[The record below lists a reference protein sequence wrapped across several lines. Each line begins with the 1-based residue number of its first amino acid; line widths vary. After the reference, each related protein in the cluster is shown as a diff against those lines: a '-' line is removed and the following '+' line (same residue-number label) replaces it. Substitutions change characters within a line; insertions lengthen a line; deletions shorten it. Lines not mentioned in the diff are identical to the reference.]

1 MKPNSAFLLK
11 LFLIITAS
19 ALHASLIKAQCNAP
33 AMTWANPVLTGGTA
47 LQLNAVY
54 KFPSVT
60 PGVDAYVTV
69 TGISGGASLTSVD
82 DNTFGYSAAWQPVVK
97 TPAAMGASTSYVSF
111 KVNFKNSS
119 DNSPHTYTCFQLSCI
134 DVDGDGAGV
143 KEFVAAKDPASTTVS
158 QVTSLTIS
166 TLSGGIV
173 QATGTVANYAGIDT
187 AAYNTNVNYKYTS
200 ASSIDEVR
208 FGSVT
213 NSTFSVQDR
222 YSCAYFK
229 QITTPPG
236 STVLAVKYLSFDAFA
251 AGNTVTLNWVTEKEI
266 NNNYFEI
273 ERSYDGINY
282 AAIGKQPGSAAAGT
296 RQSYQFKD
304 NDPELKS
311 KTVAY
316 YRLKQV
322 DNDGKFSYSGTLVVK
337 LQLTANS
344 VAMQIAP
351 NPFAENLNV
360 SFVAAASGN
369 ATIDILNIAGL
380 KIMSKQ
386 ANVNKG
392 FNSLQVNGVAAI
404 SPGIYIARLT
414 IDGVM
419 AGTQK
424 IVKN

>member
-1 MKPNSAFLLK
+1 MKPNSAFQLK
-11 LFLIITAS
+11 LFLIITAFT
-19 ALHASLIKAQCNAP
+19 LHASLLKAQCNAP
-33 AMTWANPVLTGGTA
+33 AMTWANPVLTSGTA
-47 LQLNAVY
+47 GQINAVY

-69 TGISGGASLTSVD
+69 TGIAGGASLTSVD

-97 TPAAMGASTSYVSF
+97 TPSAMGASTSYVSF

-143 KEFVAAKDPASTTVS
+143 KEFVAAKNPTSTTVS

-166 TLSGGIV
+166 TLSGGII

-187 AAYNTNVNYKYTS
+187 AAYNTNVNYKYNS

-229 QITTPPG
+229 QITTPAG
-236 STVLAVKYLSFDAFA
+236 STILAVKYLSFDAFA
-251 AGNTVTLNWVTEKEI
+251 ASNVVTLNWVTEQEI
-266 NNNYFEI
+266 NNNQFEI
-273 ERSYDGINY
+273 ERSNDGINY
-282 AAIGKQPGSAAAGT
+282 NTIGKQPGSAAVGT
-296 RQSYQFKD
+296 RQSYQFMDK
-304 NDPELKS
+304 DPELKS
-311 KTVAY
+311 KSVAY

-337 LQLTANS
+337 FQLTGNT

-351 NPFAENLNV
+351 NPFTENLNV

-369 ATIDILNIAGL
+369 ATIEILTMTGL

-386 ANVNKG
+386 VTVNKG
-392 FNSLQVNGVAAI
+392 FNTLQLNGLDAI
-404 SPGIYIARLT
+404 TPGIYIARLT
-414 IDGVM
+414 IGGVI